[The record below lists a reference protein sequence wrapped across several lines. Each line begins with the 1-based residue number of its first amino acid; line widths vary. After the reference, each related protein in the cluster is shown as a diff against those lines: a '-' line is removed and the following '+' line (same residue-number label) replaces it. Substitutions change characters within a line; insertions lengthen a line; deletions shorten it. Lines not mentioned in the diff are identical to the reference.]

1 MHLYLLYKIVVRVY
15 LRGVSRMKKRRIL
28 VLVFLMLFFI
38 GNTVSSNAMVM
49 IDDNPETKAVHLNH
63 NYYDEGMA
71 GVDGDVYSANGDLR
85 SNTINPFCYGIYFH
99 KEGTVFTTTDDW
111 DRWDIELDETTFGK
125 KFPDLAPFPD
135 LGSAI
140 DLSNQSKAVT
150 INKDTHIG
158 TFTITSKKTIT
169 IDTTNGDVHLLV
181 DTLNL
186 SANKSIVLKG
196 SNKVFLYVEQC
207 VGNAK
212 LSINN
217 TTQNPDLIY
226 VISHSY
232 IPVNPQGYFYGNFY
246 YPEISRLDI
255 SDAYIVGSVITE
267 ATTLLI
273 TDSYLYGPLFAPEA
287 TVSAEGYTNIFG
299 HVVADNLS
307 LYDESMV
314 TYLEKF
320 ATFTVPEYMK
330 NKKYTVNVTADPAG
344 GGTVSPGTTTV
355 NSGETIKITATPASG
370 YTFTGFT
377 SNSTSMIPD
386 DSGNLTVTGNVNI
399 VAHFAQQA
407 VQYDVNVSAD
417 PDGAGIV
424 SPTYVRV
431 NSGETIT
438 ITATPAS
445 GYTFTGFTSN
455 NTAMVPDGSGNL
467 TVTGNVNV
475 VAHFEQTINDDYIN
489 GILGEYYDDSEL
501 HDYALRMKR
510 IDGNISNNFGYA
522 APVNKNDCIE
532 PNTFSIRW
540 SGYIK
545 PTVTGDYYFK
555 TYSDDGVIVNVNGQ
569 TVIENWGLLSLSYKS
584 ATEAVHLEA
593 GQYYP
598 ITVEYQQLP
607 YYAAVFLFWQADGG
621 QMSLVPEA
629 NLYIEKTVYEEYVAY
644 EDMTQ
649 YFNQISKNG
658 EGFKNVFYSEDN
670 GGNRVDEYAEISN
683 INYEWRNDAPGSIS
697 SDVFYGESD
706 GYLEAKF
713 TEDTTLTFTVDDSIR
728 VWINDNLVIDQW
740 NWNSNRKFSYTFA
753 AEAGTKYKM
762 HIEYMDKGLGAT
774 LQMSWSGDA
783 LGSEVV
789 PSSYMYAPL
798 D

>member
-1 MHLYLLYKIVVRVY
+1 MNKRVLL
-15 LRGVSRMKKRRIL
+15 IL
-28 VLVFLMLFFI
+28 SITMIFLFASVI
-38 GNTVSSNAMVM
+38 PASAMVSISTDPVDM
-49 IDDNPETKAVHLNH
+49 AAHLEQNFSS
-63 NYYDEGMA
+63 EGSA
-71 GVDGDVYSANGDLR
+71 YVTGNVYSANGD
-85 SNTINPFCYGIYFH
+85 INVKANPSANGFYFH
-99 KEGTVFTTTDDW
+99 KTGTAFNYPSWYQWSFPDFQYQEY
-111 DRWDIELDETTFGK
+111 ELDETEFDES
-125 KFPDLAPFPD
+125 FPDLADFP
-135 LGSAI
+135 AI
-140 DLSNQSKAVT
+140 DNYVASATNQSKSLT
-150 INKDTHIG
+150 ISENTHYG
-158 TFTITSKKTIT
+158 TLTNTSNSNYTITLDLQNQDLYLVVDNFNISGWRNIIIKGNHTLYLFVDDCTGTQPLLLTSNKTI
-169 IDTTNGDVHLLV
+169 DPDQVY
-181 DTLNL
+181 
-186 SANKSIVLKG
+186 IV
-196 SNKVFLYVEQC
+196 
-207 VGNAK
+207 
-212 LSINN
+212 
-217 TTQNPDLIY
+217 
-226 VISHSY
+226 SHDY
-232 IPVNPQGYFYGNFY
+232 IPLNAGYPLYGHVFYEGMST
-246 YPEISRLDI
+246 ISTGGYA
-255 SDAYIVGSVITE
+255 SIVGSLATD
-267 ATTLLI
+267 ATTVSFSGSDPMKGLVYAPNAAVTMEGSSIITGRLVAKSLSMIGSAKINYRDSNITWAVPSALL
-273 TDSYLYGPLFAPEA
+273 
-287 TVSAEGYTNIFG
+287 
-299 HVVADNLS
+299 
-307 LYDESMV
+307 
-314 TYLEKF
+314 KQ
-320 ATFTVPEYMK
+320 
-330 NKKYTVNVTADPAG
+330 KYTVNVTADPAG